1 MVKTA
6 GKFHEMNHTFTVLSV
21 AVKDILVRANLKHKQ
36 ERLEKKVTE
45 NILAI

>member
-1 MVKTA
+1 
-6 GKFHEMNHTFTVLSV
+6 MNHTFTVLSV